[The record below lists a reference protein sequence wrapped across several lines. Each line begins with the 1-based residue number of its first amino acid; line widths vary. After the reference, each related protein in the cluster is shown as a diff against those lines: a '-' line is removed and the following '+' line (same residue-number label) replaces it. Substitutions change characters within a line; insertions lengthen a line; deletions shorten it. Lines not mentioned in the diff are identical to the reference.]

1 LRQFE
6 EVELTGYID
15 QALVVVYMVAMF
27 VTGIIMYK
35 RSRVYDEYFIAGRKF
50 SPFFIVITLAAGIS
64 SATMAVATLGFEV
77 GMSGAWF
84 FISLGIG
91 AWILLFTIA
100 GRLRALAQYSLTDIF
115 EMRYGPAARVVIAFI
130 GTLAY
135 TILLSIGFV
144 GGGYVLQS
152 VFDINLVPAML
163 IIAIPF
169 ITYTALGGLWAS
181 AVTNIVKFIILV
193 AGIIVLI
200 PAGIHSAGGWKELTG
215 ALPSGSL
222 NLFSSDAL
230 IIAFGFFW
238 VLTLSMWVAADI
250 YQLVFSTKNVRT
262 AKIGLGLAGL
272 LIVVLGLMA
281 AFIGLSTS
289 ISFPDTNPN
298 DAMTTLATTLA
309 PGLRG
314 LVFVALLA
322 GSAIAVVMYQL
333 VAATLLVR
341 GVWPKTRVSM
351 NRIRLL
357 SAGIGVAGLLFAIQG
372 ASIESLTL
380 WTFRIMVPATFV
392 PTLAAFHWKR
402 ATATGSLASSILG
415 AATSGLWTW
424 LVLPKLSINMQSILE
439 PAFIG
444 VTISLIALV
453 IGSYSSRAQQDDKW
467 QLFRPKME
475 EISRIKME

>member
-1 LRQFE
+1 MPGF
-6 EVELTGYID
+6 ID
-15 QALVVVYMVAMF
+15 RALVIAYMVAMF
-27 VTGIIMYK
+27 VIGIIMYK
-35 RSRVYDEYFIAGRKF
+35 RSRIYDEYFIAGRKF

-100 GRLRALAQYSLTDIF
+100 GRLRALSQYSLTDIF
-115 EMRYGPAARVVIAFI
+115 EMRYGPAARVVIAI
-130 GTLAY
+130 LGTLAY
-135 TILLSIGFV
+135 TILLSIGFM

-152 VFDINLVPAML
+152 VFNIELVPAML
-163 IIAIPF
+163 IIAVPF

-181 AVTNIVKFIILV
+181 AVTNIVKFFILV
-193 AGIIVLI
+193 AGVIVLI
-200 PAGIHSAGGWKELTG
+200 PAGINSAGGWNTLT
-215 ALPSGSL
+215 AVLPHSSF
-222 NLFSSDAL
+222 NLFSPDAL
-230 IIAFGFFW
+230 IMAFGFFW

-250 YQLVFSTKNVRT
+250 YQLVFSAKNIRT
-262 AKIGLGLAGL
+262 AKIGLGVAGL
-272 LIVVLGLMA
+272 LIIVLGLMA

-289 ISFPDTNPN
+289 VSFPKINPN
-298 DAMTTLATTLA
+298 DAMTTLAKTLG

-341 GVWPKTRVSM
+341 GVWPKTKVSM
-351 NRIRLL
+351 NRVRLL
-357 SAGIGVAGLLFAIQG
+357 SAGIGVVGLIFATQG

-380 WTFRIMVPATFV
+380 WTFRIIIPASFV
-392 PTLAAFHWKR
+392 PTLAAFYWKR
-402 ATATGSLASSILG
+402 VTTTGALVSSILG
-415 AATSGLWTW
+415 AATSGIWTW

-444 VTISLIALV
+444 VIISLIALV
-453 IGSYSSRAQQDDKW
+453 VGSYMSPAPPEERW
-467 QLFRPKME
+467 QLFMPKKE
-475 EISRIKME
+475 AVTEVKV

>member
-1 LRQFE
+1 MA
-6 EVELTGYID
+6 GYID
-15 QALVVVYMVAMF
+15 RALVLAYMVAMF
-27 VTGIIMYK
+27 VIGIVMYK

-77 GMSGAWF
+77 GLSGAWF

-91 AWILLFTIA
+91 AWILLFTIVS
-100 GRLRALAQYSLTDIF
+100 RLRALAQYSLTDIF
-115 EMRYGPAARVVIAFI
+115 EMRYGPAARIVIAVI

-152 VFDINLVPAML
+152 VFNISLIPAML

-181 AVTNIVKFIILV
+181 AVTNIVKFFILV
-193 AGIIVLI
+193 AGVIVLI
-200 PAGIHSAGGWKELTG
+200 PAGIHSAGGWKALTT
-215 ALPSGSL
+215 ALPAGSL
-222 NLFSSDAL
+222 NLFSHDAL
-230 IIAFGFFW
+230 IMAFGFFW

-250 YQLVFSTKNVRT
+250 YQLVFSTKNIRT
-262 AKIGLGLAGL
+262 AKIGLGVAGL
-272 LIVVLGLMA
+272 LIIVLGLMA

-289 ISFPDTNPN
+289 VSFPNINPN
-298 DAMTTLATTLA
+298 DAMTTLASTLG

-314 LVFVALLA
+314 LVLVALLA

-341 GVWPKTRVSM
+341 GVWPKKKVSM

-357 SAGIGVAGLLFAIQG
+357 SAGIGAVGLLFATQG

-380 WTFRIMVPATFV
+380 WTFRIMVPATFI

-402 ATATGSLASSILG
+402 ATAPGALASSILG
-415 AATSGLWTW
+415 AASSGLWTW

-444 VTISLIALV
+444 VIVSLVALV
-453 IGSYSSRAQQDDKW
+453 IGSYASPAPKNEKW
-467 QLFRPKME
+467 QLFSPKRE
-475 EISRIKME
+475 EVTQVKAE

>member
-1 LRQFE
+1 MS
-6 EVELTGYID
+6 ID
-15 QALVVVYMVAMF
+15 GVIVIAYMVAMF
-27 VTGIIMYK
+27 VIGIVMYK
-35 RSRVYDEYFIAGRKF
+35 RSRIYDEYFIAGRKF

-84 FISLGIG
+84 FIALGVG

-115 EMRYGPAARVVIAFI
+115 EMRYGPAARVVIAVL
-130 GTLAY
+130 GTLSY

-152 VFDINLVPAML
+152 VFNIGLIPAML
-163 IIAIPF
+163 ITAVPF

-181 AVTNIVKFIILV
+181 AVTNIVKFFLLV
-193 AGIIVLI
+193 AGVIVLI
-200 PAGIHSAGGWKELTG
+200 PVGIHSAGGWTSLV
-215 ALPSGSL
+215 AAVPPGSF
-222 NLFSSDAL
+222 NLFTPDAL
-230 IIAFGFFW
+230 IMAFGFFW

-250 YQLVFSTKNVRT
+250 YQLVFSTKNIRT
-262 AKIGLGLAGL
+262 AKIGLGVAGL
-272 LIVVLGLMA
+272 LIIVLGLMA
-281 AFIGLSTS
+281 AFVGLSAS
-289 ISFPDTNPN
+289 ASFPNINPN
-298 DAMTTLATTLA
+298 DAMTTLAATLG

-341 GVWPKTRVSM
+341 GVWPRTKVSM

-357 SAGIGVAGLLFAIQG
+357 SAGIGVVGLIFATQG
-372 ASIESLTL
+372 ANIESLTL
-380 WTFRIMVPATFV
+380 WTFRIIVPATFV

-402 ATATGSLASSILG
+402 ATATGAIISSLSG
-415 AATSGLWTW
+415 AIVSAAWTFFA
-424 LVLPKLSINMQSILE
+424 LPGLSINWQSILE

-444 VTISLIALV
+444 VLVSLAGLV
-453 IGSYSSRAQQDDKW
+453 AGSYASKAPARDKLK
-467 QLFRPKME
+467 LFIPPQERNPIPNAAFEKA
-475 EISRIKME
+475 K

>member
-1 LRQFE
+1 MSGF
-6 EVELTGYID
+6 ID
-15 QALVVVYMVAMF
+15 RALVIAYMAAMF
-27 VTGIIMYK
+27 VIGIVMYK
-35 RSRVYDEYFIAGRKF
+35 RSRIYDEYLIAGRKF
-50 SPFFIVITLAAGIS
+50 SPFFIVITLAAGIC

-77 GMSGAWF
+77 GMAGAWF

-100 GRLRALAQYSLTDIF
+100 GRLRALSQYSLTDIF
-115 EMRYGPAARVVIAFI
+115 EMRYGPAARVVIAVI

-152 VFDINLVPAML
+152 VFNIGLVPAML
-163 IIAIPF
+163 IIAVPF

-181 AVTNIVKFIILV
+181 AMTNIVKFFILV
-193 AGIIVLI
+193 AGVIVLI
-200 PAGIHSAGGWKELTG
+200 PAGIKSAGGWSALT
-215 ALPSGSL
+215 AAAPPGSF
-222 NLFSSDAL
+222 NLFSPDAL
-230 IIAFGFFW
+230 IMAFGFFW
-238 VLTLSMWVAADI
+238 VLTTSMWVAADI
-250 YQLVFSTKNVRT
+250 YQLVFSTKNIRT
-262 AKIGLGLAGL
+262 AKIGLGVAGF
-272 LIVVLGLMA
+272 LIIIIGLMA
-281 AFIGLSTS
+281 AFIGLCAS
-289 ISFPDTNPN
+289 IGFPSSDPN
-298 DAMTTLATTLA
+298 DAMTTLANTLA

-341 GVWPKTRVSM
+341 GVWPKKEVSM

-357 SAGIGVAGLLFAIQG
+357 SAGIGVIGLIIATRG

-380 WTFRIMVPATFV
+380 WTFRIIIPATFI
-392 PTLAAFHWKR
+392 PTLAAFYWKR
-402 ATATGSLASSILG
+402 ATASGALASSILG

-424 LVLPKLSINMQSILE
+424 LVLPELSLRMQSILE

-444 VTISLIALV
+444 VMISLIALV
-453 IGSYSSRAQQDDKW
+453 AGSYMSHAPAEEKW
-467 QLFRPKME
+467 QLFMKVKGE
-475 EISRIKME
+475 AEDAKT

>member
-1 LRQFE
+1 MYSF
-6 EVELTGYID
+6 VDAAMVIGYIT
-15 QALVVVYMVAMF
+15 LMF
-27 VTGIIMYK
+27 IIGIVIYK
-35 RSRVYDEYFIAGRKF
+35 RGRNYDEYFIAGRKF

-115 EMRYGPAARVVIAFI
+115 EIRYGPAARAVIAI
-130 GTLAY
+130 LGTLAY

-152 VFDINLVPAML
+152 VFNIDLVPAML

-181 AVTNIVKFIILV
+181 AVTNIVKFFILV
-193 AGIIVLI
+193 AGVIILI
-200 PAGIHSAGGWKELTG
+200 PAGIHSAGGWNALIA
-215 ALPSGSL
+215 ALPPGSF
-222 NLFSSDAL
+222 NLFSPNAL
-230 IIAFGFFW
+230 IMAFGFFW

-250 YQLVFSTKNVRT
+250 YQLVFSTKNIRT
-262 AKIGLGLAGL
+262 AKIGLGVAGL
-272 LIVVLGLMA
+272 LIIVLGLMA
-281 AFIGLSTS
+281 AFIGLSAS
-289 ISFPDTNPN
+289 VSFPNINPN
-298 DAMTTLATTLA
+298 DAMTTLATTLG

-341 GVWPKTRVSM
+341 GVWPKTKVSM
-351 NRIRLL
+351 NRVRLL
-357 SAGIGVAGLLFAIQG
+357 SAGIGVVGLIFATQG

-380 WTFRIMVPATFV
+380 WTFRIIIPASFV
-392 PTLAAFHWKR
+392 PTLAAFYWKR
-402 ATATGSLASSILG
+402 VTTTGALASSILG

-444 VTISLIALV
+444 VIISLIALV
-453 IGSYSSRAQQDDKW
+453 VGSYMSPAPPEEKW
-467 QLFRPKME
+467 QLFMPKKE
-475 EISRIKME
+475 DVTEVKV

>member
-1 LRQFE
+1 MPGL
-6 EVELTGYID
+6 ID
-15 QALVVVYMVAMF
+15 RALVIAYMAAMF
-27 VTGIIMYK
+27 VIGIIMYK

-91 AWILLFTIA
+91 AWILLFTVA
-100 GRLRALAQYSLTDIF
+100 GRLRTLAQYSLTDIF
-115 EMRYGPAARVVIAFI
+115 EMRYGPAARIVIAFL
-130 GTLAY
+130 GTLSY

-152 VFDINLVPAML
+152 VFNIDLVPAML
-163 IIAIPF
+163 IIAVPF

-181 AVTNIVKFIILV
+181 AVTNIAKFFILI
-193 AGIIVLI
+193 AGVIVLI
-200 PAGIHSAGGWKELTG
+200 PAGIHSAGGWSALTA
-215 ALPSGSL
+215 ALPSGSF
-222 NLFSSDAL
+222 NLFSPDAL
-230 IIAFGFFW
+230 IMAFGFFW

-250 YQLVFSTKNVRT
+250 YQLVFSTKNIRT
-262 AKIGLGLAGL
+262 AKIGLGVSGL
-272 LIVVLGLMA
+272 LIIVLGLLA

-289 ISFPDTNPN
+289 VSFPMINPN
-298 DAMTTLATTLA
+298 DAMTTLATTLG

-341 GVWPKTRVSM
+341 GVWPKTKVSM

-357 SAGIGVAGLLFAIQG
+357 SAGIGVVGLIFATQG

-380 WTFRIMVPATFV
+380 WTFRIIVPATFT
-392 PTLAAFHWKR
+392 PTLAAFYWR
-402 ATATGSLASSILG
+402 RVTTTGALASSILG

-424 LVLPKLSINMQSILE
+424 LVLPNLSSNMQSILE

-444 VTISLIALV
+444 VIISLVALV
-453 IGSYSSRAQQDDKW
+453 VGSYLSPAPAEKKW
-467 QLFRPKME
+467 QRFMPKKE
-475 EISRIKME
+475 EIMEVKV

>member
-1 LRQFE
+1 MPGF
-6 EVELTGYID
+6 ID
-15 QALVVVYMVAMF
+15 RALVIAYMVAMF
-27 VTGIIMYK
+27 VIGIIMYK
-35 RSRVYDEYFIAGRKF
+35 RSRIYDEYFIAGRKF

-115 EMRYGPAARVVIAFI
+115 EMRYGPAARTVIAVL

-152 VFDINLVPAML
+152 VFNIDLVPAML
-163 IIAIPF
+163 IIAVPF

-181 AVTNIVKFIILV
+181 AVTNIVKFFILV
-193 AGIIVLI
+193 AGVIVLI
-200 PAGIHSAGGWKELTG
+200 PAGINSAGGWNALT
-215 ALPSGSL
+215 AVLPSGSF
-222 NLFSSDAL
+222 NLFSPDAL
-230 IIAFGFFW
+230 IMAFGFFW

-250 YQLVFSTKNVRT
+250 YQLVFSTKNIRT
-262 AKIGLGLAGL
+262 AKIGLGVAGL
-272 LIVVLGLMA
+272 LIIVLGLMA
-281 AFIGLSTS
+281 AFIGLSAS
-289 ISFPDTNPN
+289 VSFPNSNPN
-298 DAMTTLATTLA
+298 DAMITLATTLGS
-309 PGLRG
+309 GLRG
-314 LVFVALLA
+314 LVFIALLA

-341 GVWPKTRVSM
+341 GVWPKTKVSM

-357 SAGIGVAGLLFAIQG
+357 SAGIGVVGLVVATQG

-380 WTFRIMVPATFV
+380 WTFRIIVPATFV
-392 PTLAAFHWKR
+392 PTLAAFYWKR
-402 ATATGSLASSILG
+402 VTTTGALASSILG

-424 LVLPKLSINMQSILE
+424 LVLPELSINMQSILE

-444 VTISLIALV
+444 VMISLIALV
-453 IGSYSSRAQQDDKW
+453 VGSYMSPVPPEEKW
-467 QLFRPKME
+467 QLFMPKKE
-475 EISRIKME
+475 EVTEVKV

>member
-1 LRQFE
+1 MPGF
-6 EVELTGYID
+6 ID
-15 QALVVVYMVAMF
+15 RALVIAYMVAMF
-27 VTGIIMYK
+27 VIGIIMYK
-35 RSRVYDEYFIAGRKF
+35 RSRIYDEYFIAGRKF
-50 SPFFIVITLAAGIS
+50 SPFIIVITLAAGIS
-64 SATMAVATLGFEV
+64 SAIMAVATLGFEV
-77 GMSGAWF
+77 GLSGAWF

-115 EMRYGPAARVVIAFI
+115 DMRYGPAARVVIAI
-130 GTLAY
+130 LGTLAY

-152 VFDINLVPAML
+152 VFNINLVPAML
-163 IIAIPF
+163 IIAVPF

-181 AVTNIVKFIILV
+181 AVTNIVKFFILV
-193 AGIIVLI
+193 AGVIVLI
-200 PAGIHSAGGWKELTG
+200 PAGINSAGGWNALTV
-215 ALPSGSL
+215 ALPPGSFS
-222 NLFSSDAL
+222 LFSPDAL
-230 IIAFGFFW
+230 IMAFGFFW

-250 YQLVFSTKNVRT
+250 YQLVFSTKNIRT
-262 AKIGLGLAGL
+262 AKIGLGVAGL
-272 LIVVLGLMA
+272 LIIILGLMA
-281 AFIGLSTS
+281 AFIGLSAS
-289 ISFPDTNPN
+289 VSFPNINPN
-298 DAMTTLATTLA
+298 DAMTTLATTLG

-341 GVWPKTRVSM
+341 GIWPKTKVSM
-351 NRIRLL
+351 NRVRLL
-357 SAGIGVAGLLFAIQG
+357 SAGIGIVGLIFATQG

-380 WTFRIMVPATFV
+380 WTFRIIIPASFV
-392 PTLAAFHWKR
+392 PTLAAFYWKR
-402 ATATGSLASSILG
+402 VTTTGALASTILG

-444 VTISLIALV
+444 VIISLIALV
-453 IGSYSSRAQQDDKW
+453 VGSYMSPAPPKEKW
-467 QLFRPKME
+467 QLFMPKKE
-475 EISRIKME
+475 DVTEVQK

>member
-1 LRQFE
+1 MYSF
-6 EVELTGYID
+6 VDAAMVIGYIT
-15 QALVVVYMVAMF
+15 LMF
-27 VTGIIMYK
+27 IIGIVIYK
-35 RSRVYDEYFIAGRKF
+35 RGRNYDEYFIAGRKF
-50 SPFFIVITLAAGIS
+50 SPFFIMITLAAGIS

-115 EMRYGPAARVVIAFI
+115 EMRYGPAARAVIAVI

-152 VFDINLVPAML
+152 VFNIDLVPAML
-163 IIAIPF
+163 IIAVPF

-181 AVTNIVKFIILV
+181 AVTNIVKFFILV
-193 AGIIVLI
+193 AGVIVLI
-200 PAGIHSAGGWKELTG
+200 PAGINSAGGWNALTA
-215 ALPSGSL
+215 ALPPGSF
-222 NLFSSDAL
+222 NLFSPDAL
-230 IIAFGFFW
+230 IMAFGFFW

-250 YQLVFSTKNVRT
+250 YQLVFSTKNIRT
-262 AKIGLGLAGL
+262 AKIGLGVAGF
-272 LIVVLGLMA
+272 LIIVLGLMA
-281 AFIGLSTS
+281 AFIGLSAS
-289 ISFPDTNPN
+289 VSFPSINPN
-298 DAMTTLATTLA
+298 DAMTTLATTLG

-341 GVWPKTRVSM
+341 GVWPKTKVSM
-351 NRIRLL
+351 NRVRLL
-357 SAGIGVAGLLFAIQG
+357 SAGIGIVGLIFATQG

-380 WTFRIMVPATFV
+380 WTFRIIIPASFV
-392 PTLAAFHWKR
+392 PTLAAFYWKR
-402 ATATGSLASSILG
+402 VTATGALASSILG

-444 VTISLIALV
+444 VIISLIALV
-453 IGSYSSRAQQDDKW
+453 VGSCMSPAPPEEKW
-467 QLFRPKME
+467 QLFMPKKE
-475 EISRIKME
+475 DVTEVKV